1 MKRYEIF
8 EGNMERLEKKLNRI
22 RNKCKTYGCEFS
34 YRIVG
39 YTFKEIESKT
49 SRKHYARYI
58 IVEVDG
64 TAIINGW
71 EFVATIDHTE
81 NGNIIRGFSD
91 IEIPERYRTAP
102 SICEHCHSNRIRK
115 FTYLVRNKETGEF
128 RQVGKSCLN
137 DYTHGMSAEFVAQ
150 YISFFDTLIQEEA
163 PLVGYGI
170 EEYIDT
176 REYLKFAAET
186 IRCFG
191 YVKADEDGWTTSN
204 RALCYYDFD
213 GGHVW
218 SRVNRADIIEER
230 QRAGFNIANSEQLVT
245 EALSWIENE
254 PAYTTYMNNLKT
266 ACAAEYSPYRNIGIL
281 ASLFPAYRRMLKRKE
296 EVEHRDQSYTD
307 EYSSEYVG
315 QPGDRIMIHGISVR
329 CMSSWETQYGENH
342 MYKIIS
348 EEGNVFIW
356 KTQKLLMDGRHKIS
370 LIGTVKAHNEFRG
383 IKQTEMTRCSVLEE
397 SEEEGGI

>member
-1 MKRYEIF
+1 M
-8 EGNMERLEKKLNRI
+8 
-22 RNKCKTYGCEFS
+22 
-34 YRIVG
+34 G
-39 YTFKEIESKT
+39 YTFKEVESKT
-49 SRKHYARYI
+49 GRKHYARYVI
-58 IVEVDG
+58 IEVDG

-128 RQVGKSCLN
+128 KQVGKSCLN

-150 YISFFDTLIQEEA
+150 YISFFDTLIQGEA
-163 PLVGYGI
+163 PFTGCGI

-176 REYLKFAAET
+176 REYLKYAAET

-191 YVKADEDGWTTSN
+191 YVKTGEDGWTTSN
-204 RALCYYDFD
+204 RALCYYDLSA
-213 GGHVW
+213 GHKW
-218 SRVNRADIIEER
+218 SRVNADEIYEEWTR
-230 QRAGFNIANSEQLVT
+230 KGFDITNSEQLVT
-245 EALSWIENE
+245 DAIGWIENE

-266 ACAAEYSPYRNIGIL
+266 ACAAEYSPFRNISIL
-281 ASLFPAYRRMLKRKE
+281 ASLVPAYHRAMKKRE
-296 EVEHRDQSYTD
+296 ESEQTVQSNVN

-315 QPGDRIMIHGISVR
+315 QPGDRITIHGVSVR
-329 CMSSWETQYGENH
+329 CMSSWETPYGEKH

-348 EEGNVFIW
+348 EDGNVFIW
-356 KTQKLLMDGRHKIS
+356 KTQKSLIDGRHKIS
-370 LIGTVKAHNEFRG
+370 LVGTVKAHNEFRG
-383 IKQTEMTRCSVLEE
+383 VKQTEMIRCSVLEQ
-397 SEEEGGI
+397 SEEEGGT